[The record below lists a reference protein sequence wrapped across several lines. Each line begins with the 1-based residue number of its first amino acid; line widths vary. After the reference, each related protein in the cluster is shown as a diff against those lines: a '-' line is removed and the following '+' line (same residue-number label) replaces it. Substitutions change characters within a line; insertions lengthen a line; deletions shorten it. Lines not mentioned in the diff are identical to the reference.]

1 MDDLIGAGQFPVGSG
16 AGALAMDEQVGA
28 RIRRLRT
35 AKGLSLK
42 TVSERSGTS
51 IGMLSLIERGRS
63 SPSVRLL
70 ARLADALE
78 VTVAHF
84 IPGDHLSGTREQP
97 VMRVS
102 NRPEIS
108 IWRAGITKHVITPTR
123 QGQHGLVLMEVTIE
137 PGGTSGDESYSHE
150 GEEAGVLVEGQ
161 LNLVI
166 DKERFL
172 LNEGDGFRFL
182 SSVPH
187 RFSNPS
193 DKVTAR
199 VLWVNYRDL
208 PL

>member
-1 MDDLIGAGQFPVGSG
+1 MEDLETGRPAPIPSEETMD
-16 AGALAMDEQVGA
+16 MDEEVGR

-42 TVSERSGTS
+42 TVSERSGLS
-51 IGMLSLIERGRS
+51 IGMLSLVERGRS

-70 ARLADALE
+70 ARLANALE

-84 IPGDHLSGTREQP
+84 IPDGLAPGAREVP
-97 VMRVS
+97 VMAAA
-102 NRPEIS
+102 NRPELS
-108 IWRAGITKHVITPTR
+108 IWRAGIIKQVITPTR

-137 PGGTSGDESYSHE
+137 PGGTSGDDSYSHE
-150 GEEAGVLVEGQ
+150 GEEAGVLVQGQ
-161 LNLVI
+161 LELMI
-166 DKERFL
+166 DKDRFV

-187 RFSNPS
+187 RFANPS
-193 DKVTAR
+193 REVTAK
-199 VLWVNYRDL
+199 VIWVNHREL